1 MTNANM
7 SRRHDDGANDDA
19 RTLDGEITRID
30 PQEAAALAADDRG
43 QRVGRIITTKDWANG
58 RDPNMIIAGSP
69 PGTRILLGSL
79 RGVVDSTERSIH
91 NYKDKPLESVWLNG
105 EFEAVVA
112 ETGEVKAAPTAI
124 LPKAFGITIET
135 AIAGL
140 KRDGG
145 DAQLTIDCDIGLE
158 ATGRPIPYEWIVIY
172 YREGKAQKAMR
183 DVTARQNARLARQ
196 GKLAITGPRG
206 DFDAKGNLIDN

>member
-7 SRRHDDGANDDA
+7 SRRHDDGEPSQP
-19 RTLDGEITRID
+19 LDGEITRID
-30 PQEAAALAADDRG
+30 PNEAAALTADDKG
-43 QRVGRIITTKDWANG
+43 QRVGRILTMKDWANG
-58 RDPNMIIAGSP
+58 RDPNAIIAGSP

-79 RGVVDSTERSIH
+79 RGVVNATERSTH
-91 NYKDKPLESVWLNG
+91 TYKDKPLESVWLNG
-105 EFEAVVA
+105 EFEAVIA
-112 ETGEVKAAPTAI
+112 ETGEVKSAPTVI
-124 LPKAFGITIET
+124 PPKAFGITVET

-140 KRDGG
+140 KREPAD

-158 ATGRPIPYEWIVIY
+158 ATGRTIQYEWIVIY

-196 GKLAITGPRG
+196 GKLALTHAGN
-206 DFDAKGNLIDN
+206 FDTRGNLIARD

>member
-1 MTNANM
+1 MTNASM
-7 SRRHDDGANDDA
+7 SRRHDDGESP
-19 RTLDGEITRID
+19 LDGEITRID
-30 PQEAAALAADDRG
+30 PNEAAALAADDKG

-58 RDPNMIIAGSP
+58 RDPNAIIAGSP

-79 RGVVDSTERSIH
+79 RGVVDTTERSTH
-91 NYKDKPLESVWLNG
+91 TYKDKPLESVWLNG

-140 KRDGG
+140 KREASLGGGSDG
-145 DAQLTIDCDIGLE
+145 QLTIDCDIGLE

-196 GKLAITGPRG
+196 GHKLISHG
-206 DFDAKGNLIDN
+206 

>member
-7 SRRHDDGANDDA
+7 SRRHDDDGEPSQP
-19 RTLDGEITRID
+19 LDGEITRID
-30 PQEAAALAADDRG
+30 PQEAAALAADDKG

-58 RDPNMIIAGSP
+58 RDPNTIVVGNP
-69 PGTRILLGSL
+69 PGTRFLLGSL
-79 RGVVDSTERSIH
+79 RGVVNSTERNTH
-91 NYKDKPLESVWLNG
+91 TYKDKELESVWLNG

-135 AIAGL
+135 ALAGL

-145 DAQLTIDCDIGLE
+145 EAELTIDCDIGLE
-158 ATGRPIPYEWIVIY
+158 ATGRPIAYEWIVIY

-196 GKLAITGPRG
+196 GKIAITGPRG
-206 DFDAKGNLIDN
+206 DFDAKGNLIAD